1 MQLLVPLS
9 AIDLHDDGR
18 NRLPKS
24 LHGEAYCCAF
34 SVEALNLALF
44 GRDCTPTMIPLQQTL
59 YHKEERSQFWG
70 HYVLEKAN
78 LDDLVK
84 SEAPRPQGGACGALA
99 GQNSMVK

>member
-1 MQLLVPLS
+1 
-9 AIDLHDDGR
+9 
-18 NRLPKS
+18 
-24 LHGEAYCCAF
+24 
-34 SVEALNLALF
+34 
-44 GRDCTPTMIPLQQTL
+44 MIPLQQTL